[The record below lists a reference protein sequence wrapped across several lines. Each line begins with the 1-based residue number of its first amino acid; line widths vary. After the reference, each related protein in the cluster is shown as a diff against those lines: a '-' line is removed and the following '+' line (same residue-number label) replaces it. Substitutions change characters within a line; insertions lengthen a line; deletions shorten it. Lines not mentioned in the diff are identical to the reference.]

1 MIFGVLL
8 PAFFLVA
15 LDRAAPAK
23 GSPSRGTAMPPR
35 CRRPPRGPD
44 YVSATGKKKRRPG
57 IRPAFSVK
65 GNKCLGFGDG
75 NRARG
80 ANLYAALAAQAL
92 ILIDGDRFAFLHLEN
107 AHRTNVDAFFIPGA
121 LVMVDFYP
129 PGH

>member
-1 MIFGVLL
+1 MINTESISCRGEPRVRLHSRANTRF
-8 PAFFLVA
+8 A
-15 LDRAAPAK
+15 LE
-23 GSPSRGTAMPPR
+23 
-35 CRRPPRGPD
+35 
-44 YVSATGKKKRRPG
+44 KKRRPVS
-57 IRPAFSVK
+57 RPAFAVK
-65 GNKCLGFGDG
+65 GNKCLGFSDG

-107 AHRTNVDAFFIPGA
+107 AHRTNIDAFFIPGA